1 MIATPVLLLPP
12 TLPVLPLCRTSYRG
26 GAVDVPLP
34 MAVATVPGVT
44 QSAAPAGA
52 DQAILLASGLLEKLA
67 RCAHICGAAA
77 RHWTFHFSESAL
89 CITRVL
95 GHSLYGLGASSSTI
109 AHITKAMRCNCKF
122 FNTYLYIGSSY
133 ITHAVLEKLKKERH
147 LGHVAHHRTATSRHR
162 SVFCLPWHASFLL
175 QSQQSSYAAV
185 LHLLDS
191 PLISRPGT

>member
-52 DQAILLASGLLEKLA
+52 DQAILLASGLLENLA

-133 ITHAVLEKLKKERH
+133 ITHAVLEKLRKKGT
-147 LGHVAHHRTATSRHR
+147 LAMSLITALRRAAT
-162 SVFCLPWHASFLL
+162 A
-175 QSQQSSYAAV
+175 QSSVSRGTLLFYYSPSRV
-185 LHLLDS
+185 LMLRS
-191 PLISRPGT
+191 CTC